1 MNNLLQSVN
10 HLFNGEIVNKM
21 AAAFGES
28 EGGIMKAISGAVPAV
43 LAGFVTKANEPN
55 GANHLLNLSQD
66 AANAG
71 VISNI
76 GSMFSGE
83 GNILDKGLDMVRQLF
98 GDRLEGIVQAVS
110 NFSGI
115 RSSSASSLISMAAP
129 MALGVLGNEA
139 KRFNLSAAGLAG
151 YLNDQKAN
159 IMNAL
164 PAGLGIGSLLGA
176 GSLGAKADAKYE
188 QIKVNYQT
196 ADKEER
202 KGTNWLLPLI
212 LILFA
217 IAAILYFMKGCRNTP
232 AVTGDE
238 VKDTVVTMV
247 DKVKEKM
254 REMVQLDVTNNLK
267 IDAYKGGIEDQ
278 LIMYLRDK
286 NAPIEKDKWFDFDDL
301 NFEVGSATLTSGS
314 MRQVKNIA
322 DILNA
327 FPNAKIKIGGYTDK
341 TGDDAINKKLSQERA
356 DAVHKALLAEGV
368 KKEQLVGA
376 EGYGSAFAK
385 AAATDPEAVREKDRR
400 ISINVREK

>member
-43 LAGFVTKANEPN
+43 LAGFVSKANEPN

-66 AANAG
+66 ASNAG

-83 GNILDKGLDMVRQLF
+83 GNILDKGLDMIRQLF

-164 PAGLGIGSLLGA
+164 PAGLGIGSLLGT
-176 GSLGAKADAKYE
+176 GGLGAKADAKYE

-232 AVTGDE
+232 AVTGEE
-238 VKDTVVTMV
+238 VRDTVVTMV

-254 REMVQLDVTNNLK
+254 REMVQLDVNNNLK

-286 NAPIEKDKWFDFDDL
+286 DAPIEKDRWFDFDDL
-301 NFEVGSATLTSGS
+301 NFEVGSATLTSSS

-322 DILNA
+322 NILNA

-341 TGDDAINKKLSQERA
+341 TGDDAVNKRLSQERA

-376 EGYGSAFAK
+376 EGYGSEFAK